1 MKELE
6 RLVVGARIA
15 DYTIERVLPSGGE
28 QIELVVTHVVLPRR
42 ATMVVLPVAFATD
55 EAAARRLLREACI
68 LEALQHPGVPRV
80 YECGRLADRR
90 PWFALEIIDGPT
102 LVDAIADR
110 ALPVADT
117 IEMVLEVAELLQ
129 HAHARGIVHSRL
141 LPARI
146 VHHDA
151 GLCVTGWRDACTYD
165 GAPPQLVPADYQPYL
180 APELADGEAFDGGAD
195 VYSLGVIAYEAMTLA
210 LPTMPLARR
219 LSTVPERLGRLIDR
233 MTSPVPRVRPSIDE
247 VIAEATALCRPT
259 PLAVED
265 GEEDLFEAVE
275 IELDFDISREPP
287 PIPRD
292 ARIRWTPANGY
303 QSATEPADHQLARIA
318 LASLPSR
325 R

>member
-6 RLVVGARIA
+6 LVVGTRIA
-15 DYTIERVLPSGGE
+15 DYIVERVLPSVDE
-28 QIELVVTHVVLPRR
+28 FIELVVTHVVLPRR
-42 ATMVVLPVAFATD
+42 ATLVVRPATHATN
-55 EAAARRLLREACI
+55 EAAARKLLREACI

-90 PWFALEIIDGPT
+90 PWFALEIIDGPN

-117 IEMVLEVAELLQ
+117 IEMLLEVAELLQ
-129 HAHARGIVHSRL
+129 HAHARGIIHSRL
-141 LPARI
+141 LPERI

-165 GAPPQLVPADYQPYL
+165 GAPPQLEPAGYQPYL
-180 APELADGEAFDGGAD
+180 APELADGEAFDGRAD
-195 VYSLGVIAYEAMTLA
+195 VYSLGVIAYEALTLA

-233 MTSPVPRVRPSIDE
+233 MTSPVVRVRPSIDE
-247 VIAEATALCRPT
+247 VIAEATALSRPMAH
-259 PLAVED
+259 AVAD
-265 GEEDLFEAVE
+265 DDLFEAVE
-275 IELDFDISREPP
+275 VELDFDISREPP
-287 PIPRD
+287 PIPRE
-292 ARIRWTPANGY
+292 ARMRWTPANGY
-303 QSATEPADHQLARIA
+303 QSATEPADHRLARIA
-318 LASLPSR
+318 LLSNLPTR